1 MLKRIRFLIVD
12 DHATVRDGLEHLL
25 SAEFPDS
32 TFASAANAAEA
43 SERSRHESFDIV
55 ILDVNLPGQDGIGL
69 IRQFKDH
76 HPWIRVLIHTMHP
89 EDQLGIRALR
99 AGADGY
105 LTKDRPVAEL
115 FEAVER
121 LREGRRYIS
130 TSLGERLAHYVTSKA
145 EGRDGVD
152 LLSDREYQILRML
165 TAGKSPTQIADEL
178 TLSIKTISTYRS
190 KILEKLRLATTA
202 DLIRFGISHNVQ

>member
-1 MLKRIRFLIVD
+1 M
-12 DHATVRDGLEHLL
+12 
-25 SAEFPDS
+25 
-32 TFASAANAAEA
+32 
-43 SERSRHESFDIV
+43 
-55 ILDVNLPGQDGIGL
+55 NLPGQDGIGL
-69 IRQFKDH
+69 IRQFKDQN
-76 HPWIRVLIHTMHP
+76 PWVRVLIHTMHP
-89 EDQLGIRALR
+89 EDQLGIRSLR
-99 AGADGY
+99 AGVDGY

-115 FEAVER
+115 FDAVAR

-152 LLSDREYQILRML
+152 LLSDREYQILRLL

-190 KILEKLRLATTA
+190 KILEKLDLATTA